1 MISLPASAVP
11 APVPAAAS
19 VAASAAVAPAAAMV
33 ELRAITKRY
42 GRFEALQRID
52 LSIAKGEFVTLLG
65 PSGSGKTTLLNLI
78 AGMIVPSSGQIVI
91 DGRDATGLPT
101 NRRGLGMV
109 FQNYALMPHMTVF
122 ENIAFPLQVR
132 GLPKSEIKR
141 KVADVLDLIQ
151 LGHVADRRPRELSGG
166 QQQRVSLARC
176 IVYNPALILMDEPL
190 GALDK
195 KLREQMQLEIKRL
208 HAELGITML
217 YVTHDQDEALTMSDR
232 IVLMNGGRI
241 EQEGPPDALYFKPKT
256 VFSAEFIGSS
266 NLIPG
271 EVEAAE
277 NGTVMLRTAL
287 GRFPVPAPDRPVC
300 TGESAVLLVRPEN
313 MELSDRADPTSVA
326 GRIEDS
332 ILLGGVVRH
341 FVRCTDGSTVIV
353 QELNQPGRAGA
364 HRDGVVRARWNAEHG
379 RLLPSPPAR

>member
-1 MISLPASAVP
+1 MTASSTP
-11 APVPAAAS
+11 
-19 VAASAAVAPAAAMV
+19 AMV
-33 ELRAITKRY
+33 ELQGVAKRY
-42 GRFEALQRID
+42 GEVNALHRVD

-78 AGMIVPSSGQIVI
+78 AGMITPSSGRIVI
-91 DGRDATGLPT
+91 DGRDATTLPT
-101 NRRGLGMV
+101 NKRGLGMV

-122 ENIAFPLQVR
+122 ENIAFPLEVR
-132 GLPKSEIKR
+132 RLSKAEIQR
-141 KVADVLDLIQ
+141 KVGEALELIQ
-151 LGHVADRRPRELSGG
+151 LGHVANRKPRELSGG
-166 QQQRVSLARC
+166 QQQRISLARC

-241 EQEGPPDALYFKPKT
+241 EQQGTPDTLYFRPET

-271 EVEAAE
+271 TVEIGADGSHAL
-277 NGTVMLRTAL
+277 NTAL
-287 GRFPVPAPDRPVC
+287 GRFDAPAPERAIKA
-300 TGESAVLLVRPEN
+300 GEPAVLLVRPEN
-313 MELSDRADPTSVA
+313 MTLTDAATPASVA
-326 GRIEDS
+326 GHIEDS

-341 FVRCTDGSTVIV
+341 FVRCADGSSLII
-353 QELNQPGRAGA
+353 QELNQPGRSGA
-364 HRDGVVRARWNAEHG
+364 HRGDAVRAAWQPQHG
-379 RLLPSPPAR
+379 RLLPPAPAG

>member
-1 MISLPASAVP
+1 MTAVASSVTT
-11 APVPAAAS
+11 AAAE
-19 VAASAAVAPAAAMV
+19 PAMV
-33 ELRAITKRY
+33 ELQGVSKSY
-42 GRFEALQRID
+42 GDVNALHPVD
-52 LSIAKGEFVTLLG
+52 LSIRKGEFVTLLG
-65 PSGSGKTTLLNLI
+65 PSGSGKSTLLNLI
-78 AGMIVPSSGQIVI
+78 AGMITPSTGRIVI
-91 DGRDATGLPT
+91 DGRDATTLPT
-101 NRRGLGMV
+101 NQRGLGMV

-132 GLPKSEIKR
+132 RLPKAEIER
-141 KVADVLDLIQ
+141 KVGAVLNLIQ
-151 LGHVADRRPRELSGG
+151 LGHVANRRPKELSGG
-166 QQQRVSLARC
+166 QQQRISLARC

-241 EQEGPPDALYFKPKT
+241 EQQGQPDELYFKPST

-271 EVEAAE
+271 TIEALAPD
-277 NGTVMLRTAL
+277 GAVLRTAI
-287 GRFPVPAPDRPVC
+287 GTFRVPAADFVASPGDK
-300 TGESAVLLVRPEN
+300 AMLLVRPEN
-313 MELSDRADPTSVA
+313 MVLADNGVA
-326 GRIEDS
+326 AVGGTIADS

-341 FVRCTDGSTVIV
+341 FVRCGDGSTLIV
-353 QELNQPGRAGA
+353 QELNQPGRPS
-364 HRDGVVRARWNAEHG
+364 ARRGDAVNASWQPEHA
-379 RLLPSPPAR
+379 RLLPPGPAT

>member
-1 MISLPASAVP
+1 MTGV
-11 APVPAAAS
+11 
-19 VAASAAVAPAAAMV
+19 VAPPLSSDAMV
-33 ELRAITKRY
+33 ELDGVSKRY
-42 GRFEALQRID
+42 GDVDALHRVD
-52 LSIAKGEFVTLLG
+52 LSIRKGEFVTLLG
-65 PSGSGKTTLLNLI
+65 PSGSGKSTLLNLI
-78 AGMIVPSSGQIVI
+78 AGMTAPSSGRIVI
-91 DGRDATGLPT
+91 DGRDATTLPT

-132 GLPKSEIKR
+132 HLPKDEIRR
-141 KVADVLDLIQ
+141 KVEEVLDLIQ
-151 LGHVADRRPRELSGG
+151 LRHVAQRRPRELSGG
-166 QQQRVSLARC
+166 QQQRISLARC

-208 HAELGITML
+208 HADLGITML

-241 EQEGPPDALYFKPKT
+241 EQQGQPDELYFKPAT

-271 EVEAAE
+271 AVESGSA
-277 NGTVMLRTAL
+277 GDVTLRTAL
-287 GRFPVPAPDRPVC
+287 GAFPVPAPDFAAVA
-300 TGESAVLLVRPEN
+300 GAEAVLLVRPEN
-313 MELSDRADPTSVA
+313 MMLGTESGLPGVA
-326 GRIEDS
+326 GTIEDS

-341 FVRCTDGSTVIV
+341 FVRCGDGSTLIV
-353 QELNQPGRAGA
+353 QELNQPGRATARRG
-364 HRDGVVRARWNAEHG
+364 DTVRAAWRPEHG
-379 RLLPSPPAR
+379 RLLPPGTAH